1 MIQRNFM
8 IFNQAATVNG
18 TDDINMYD
26 SDNLLGID
34 STAAGT
40 VTMYFRAAN
49 EHVDAAD
56 VIALTVD
63 ATGDDEAD
71 RNNRLT
77 AINAMVNA
85 ANTVNK
91 KGHVVAFS
99 ENENVKLGGI
109 TAAAPTIDS

>member
-26 SDNLLGID
+26 SDNLLAMD
-34 STAAGT
+34 STAAGV
-40 VTMYFRAAN
+40 VTMYFRAWN

-63 ATGDDEAD
+63 ASGDDAAD
-71 RNNRLT
+71 RTNRWT
-77 AINAMVNA
+77 AMNAMVSA
-85 ANTVNK
+85 ANTINK
-91 KGHVVAFS
+91 DGYVVAWS
-99 ENENVKLGGI
+99 ENENVKPGGI
-109 TAAAPTIDS
+109 SAAVPTLDS